1 MEITN
6 LTDDQLRAYQQA
18 ARTGGSSPYTSVE
31 IAMEIARR
39 LGRPA
44 PPVRVIPQL
53 PTAERPPTGQEITQ
67 SITPRPPAG
76 SPPQSFGEGRP
87 YTPYVDLPV
96 VGEGTVAAAPP
107 PPPPGPN
114 PLQAMVDKLLAPGK
128 GGGSPLPSIP
138 RIDVKELEKKFP
150 EIGERKAEE
159 TYKADPYMTMLQT
172 GLRILA
178 AKPELG
184 QSPISAIAGPVGE
197 GVKEY
202 RGEKE
207 KERTSTREE
216 AKEARADIF
225 QRLQAGQASANLAIT
240 ALRANQEAAG
250 KELELKQRAAQ
261 HGETANIE
269 RAKLAIEM
277 PVKLAHARYYESMA
291 NKTPQQLAQDSELF
305 EKRYADQQREYMKE
319 DTTPQRRAELEIEM
333 EHTKRLLGLVYGTGR
348 AEVTAAAGITRA
360 QTAAKQKEID
370 EAVKTMS
377 NPMVSEAVREDAKR
391 RYFMLTGRPPT
402 ELPPPPR

>member
-1 MEITN
+1 MPYPGLP
-6 LTDDQLRAYQQA
+6 LTVSPETPAS
-18 ARTGGSSPYTSVE
+18 TGTPSPV
-31 IAMEIARR
+31 
-39 LGRPA
+39 
-44 PPVRVIPQL
+44 
-53 PTAERPPTGQEITQ
+53 PTPDATG
-67 SITPRPPAG
+67 
-76 SPPQSFGEGRP
+76 
-87 YTPYVDLPV
+87 
-96 VGEGTVAAAPP
+96 APP
-107 PPPPGPN
+107 PPPPAPN
-114 PLQAMVDKLLAPGK
+114 PLQAMVDKLLAPGR

-207 KERTSTREE
+207 KERTSAREE

-250 KELELKQRAAQ
+250 KELELRQRAAQ
-261 HGETANIE
+261 HGETASIE

-291 NKTPQQLAQDSELF
+291 TKTPQQLAQDAELF
-305 EKRYADQQREYMKE
+305 EKAYADQQREYMKE
-319 DTTPQRRAELEIEM
+319 NTTPQRRAELEIQM
-333 EHTKRLLGLVYGTGR
+333 EHSKRLLGLVYGTGR
-348 AEVTAAAGITRA
+348 AEVAASAGIARA
-360 QTAAKQKEID
+360 QAAAKQKEID
-370 EAVKTMS
+370 ETVKTMS
-377 NPMVSEAVREDAKR
+377 SPMVSEAVREDAKR
-391 RYFMLTGRPPT
+391 RYFMLTGKSPT